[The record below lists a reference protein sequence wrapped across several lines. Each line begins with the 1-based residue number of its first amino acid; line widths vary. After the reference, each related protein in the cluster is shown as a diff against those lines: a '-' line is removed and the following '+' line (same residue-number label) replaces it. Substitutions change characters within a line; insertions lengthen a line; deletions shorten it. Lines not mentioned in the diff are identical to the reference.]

1 MRPHPLRRLAIHLA
15 MTIVVLAAASG
26 CASWR
31 GLNTLSLPGTQGGG
45 PGSFEIQAQMP
56 DISNLQPNARV
67 RVADVTVGT
76 VTKIERQDWH
86 ALLTMKLNGGVDMPA
101 NATIKLGQTSL
112 LGSLH
117 VELAPPT
124 DAPPQGKLHNGSLIP
139 LSHGGA
145 FPTVEQTLAALSMV
159 LNGGGLGQV
168 QDITEAFS
176 TAFRGREKDLRSL
189 IEQLDKFTAYVNDQT
204 GDIIAATDS
213 LNQLTGKLAAR
224 KPVLDKA
231 LNTIPDALAV
241 LNNERD
247 NLVEAA
253 DQLGKFSALTVDTV
267 NQTKDNL
274 VKELKQVGPVLES
287 LANAGPSLTRSL
299 SLLATFPFPNETFE
313 NFQRGDYANLTA
325 IIDLTL
331 SRIDQGIFTGTRW
344 ECDLTDL
351 ELQWGRT
358 IGQFPSPCMS
368 GGPNGPGNPLAI
380 PYRWDQGP

>member
-1 MRPHPLRRLAIHLA
+1 VRQRRWQR
-15 MTIVVLAAASG
+15 AAANLMMVLIVAAVSG
-26 CASWR
+26 CGWR
-31 GLNTLSLPGTQGGG
+31 GLNSLPLPGTQGTGS
-45 PGSFEIQAQMP
+45 GSFLIQAQMP
-56 DISNLQPNARV
+56 DVNNIEPNSRV
-67 RVADVTVGT
+67 RVADVTVGH
-76 VTKIERQDWH
+76 VTKIERQGWH
-86 ALLTMKLNGGVDMPA
+86 ALLSMRLNGDVNLPA
-101 NATIKLGQTSL
+101 NATAKLGTTSL

-117 VELAPPT
+117 IELAPPRNE
-124 DAPPQGKLHNGSLIP
+124 PPHGRLRDGSLIP
-139 LSHGGA
+139 LPHAGA
-145 FPTVEQTLAALSMV
+145 YPSTEQTLAALSMV

-168 QDITEAFS
+168 QDITEALS
-176 TAFRGREKDLRSL
+176 TAFRGREQDVRSL
-189 IEQLDKFTAYVNDQT
+189 IAQLGEFTTHLNDQT

-213 LNQLTGKLAAR
+213 LNSLVGKFAAQQ
-224 KPVLDKA
+224 PVLDRA
-231 LNTIPDALAV
+231 LATVPDALAV
-241 LNNERD
+241 LNSERD
-247 NLVEAA
+247 NLVQAA

-267 NQTKDNL
+267 NQTTENL

-325 IIDLTL
+325 IVDLTL

-344 ECDLTDL
+344 ECDLTEL

-368 GGPNGPGNPLAI
+368 GGPDGPGNPLVI

>member
-1 MRPHPLRRLAIHLA
+1 
-15 MTIVVLAAASG
+15 
-26 CASWR
+26 
-31 GLNTLSLPGTQGGG
+31 
-45 PGSFEIQAQMP
+45 MP

-86 ALLTMKLNGGVDMPA
+86 ALLTMKLNSGVDMPA

-176 TAFRGREKDLRSL
+176 TAFRGREQDLRSL
-189 IEQLDKFTAYVNDQT
+189 IQQLDKFTAYVNDQT

-241 LNNERD
+241 LNSERD

-267 NQTKDNL
+267 NQTKENL
-274 VKELKQVGPVLES
+274 VKELKQIGPVLES

-299 SLLATFPFPNETFE
+299 GLITTYPFPNETIE
-313 NFQRGDYANLTA
+313 KWQRGDYANLTA
-325 IIDLTL
+325 IVDLTL
-331 SRIDQGIFTGTRW
+331 SRIDSGFFTGTRW
-344 ECDLTDL
+344 ECDLTEL

-358 IGQFPSPCMS
+358 IGQYPSPCTA
-368 GGPNGPGNPLAI
+368 GGPFNPGNPLTI

>member
-1 MRPHPLRRLAIHLA
+1 MTRRRWQRVAANLMMVLVVAA
-15 MTIVVLAAASG
+15 MTG
-26 CASWR
+26 CGWR
-31 GLNTLSLPGTQGGG
+31 GLNSLPLPGTQGTGS
-45 PGSFEIQAQMP
+45 GSFLIQAQMP
-56 DISNLQPNARV
+56 DGNNIEPNSRV
-67 RVADVTVGT
+67 RVADVTVGH
-76 VTKIERQDWH
+76 VTKIERQGWH
-86 ALLTMKLNGGVDMPA
+86 ALLSMRLNGDVNLPA
-101 NATIKLGQTSL
+101 NATAKIGTTSL

-117 VELAPPT
+117 IELAPPT
-124 DAPPQGKLHNGSLIP
+124 NEAPQGRLHDGSLIP
-139 LSHGGA
+139 LPHGGA
-145 FPTVEQTLAALSMV
+145 YPSTEQTLAALSMV

-176 TAFRGREKDLRSL
+176 TAFRGREQDVRSL
-189 IEQLDKFTAYVNDQT
+189 IAQLGEFTTHLNDQT

-213 LNQLTGKLAAR
+213 LNRLVGKFATQQ
-224 KPVLDKA
+224 PVLDRA
-231 LNTIPDALAV
+231 LATVPDALAV
-241 LNNERD
+241 LNSERD
-247 NLVEAA
+247 NLVQAA
-253 DQLGKFSALTVDTV
+253 DQFGKFSALTVDTV

-325 IIDLTL
+325 IVDLTL

-368 GGPNGPGNPLAI
+368 GGPNGPGNPLSI